1 MKTFA
6 VIGLGKFGMAAA
18 LQLAHMDCEVLAVD
32 KDMDKVNL
40 IANHVT
46 SAICGDAREES
57 VLKSLGI
64 RNYDC
69 VIAAIGDSLA
79 DSILI
84 TLMLKEMGIKKVVCK
99 ASDNQH
105 EKVLKKIGA
114 DMVIIP
120 ERDAG
125 KKVAATLL
133 SNKLL
138 DLIDISEDYSIAD
151 CIVPKAWVG
160 KSLAELSVRRKYKV
174 NIVAVKNETD
184 GDKSTVNI
192 SPGADYVFKETDV
205 AILIGDTN
213 AIQHL
218 NNI

>member
-18 LQLAHMDCEVLAVD
+18 QQLAEMDCEVLAVD
-32 KDMDKVNL
+32 KDMEIINL
-40 IANHVT
+40 AANYVT
-46 SAICGDAREES
+46 SAICGDAREEN

-69 VIAAIGDSLA
+69 VIVAVGDHLT

-84 TLMLKEMGIKKVVCK
+84 TLMLKEMGIKKIVCK
-99 ASDNQH
+99 ARDNQH

-125 KKVAATLL
+125 KKMAASLL
-133 SNKLL
+133 SNKFV
-138 DLIDISEDYSIAD
+138 DLIDISDDYSIAD
-151 CIVPKAWVG
+151 CVVPKEWVG
-160 KSLAELSVRRKYKV
+160 KSISELSVRRKYKV
-174 NIVAVKNETD
+174 NIVAVKNGMNSGKD
-184 GDKSTVNI
+184 LVNI
-192 SPGADYVFKETDV
+192 SPEADYVFKETDI
-205 AILIGDTN
+205 AILIGDTK
-213 AIQHL
+213 AIKNL
-218 NNI
+218 NNM

>member
-69 VIAAIGDSLA
+69 LIAAIGDSLA

-84 TLMLKEMGIKKVVCK
+84 TLMLKEMGIKR
-99 ASDNQH
+99 
-105 EKVLKKIGA
+105 LF
-114 DMVIIP
+114 
-120 ERDAG
+120 
-125 KKVAATLL
+125 
-133 SNKLL
+133 
-138 DLIDISEDYSIAD
+138 
-151 CIVPKAWVG
+151 
-160 KSLAELSVRRKYKV
+160 VRRATINMKRY
-174 NIVAVKNETD
+174 
-184 GDKSTVNI
+184 
-192 SPGADYVFKETDV
+192 
-205 AILIGDTN
+205 
-213 AIQHL
+213 
-218 NNI
+218 